1 MQESSA
7 LRKLEDN
14 LPVEEEKEP
23 QFGDRSTHKHKANS
37 TLQTPEVTK
46 IQISAP
52 KEEKKEEKTVVT
64 EVTEQRILR
73 IANADNQNDGLS
85 PEILAIPLYTAELES
100 AKKSALVPTI
110 LKDVFAHSL
119 SFVLILVAT
128 CLSVYKVHIVQQTRD
143 ITIELNEVTQKNEL
157 MHREWLSLLSEREV
171 LTEYSVVRKSAINKL
186 AMVQPKTEDEVVI
199 DLR

>member
-7 LRKLEDN
+7 LRKIEDN

-143 ITIELNEVTQKNEL
+143 ITIELNEVIQKNEL

>member
-46 IQISAP
+46 IQISSP

>member
-7 LRKLEDN
+7 LRKIEDN

-64 EVTEQRILR
+64 EVTEQRTRTTDYLQRFWLYLYIQVSL
-73 IANADNQNDGLS
+73 N
-85 PEILAIPLYTAELES
+85 PL
-100 AKKSALVPTI
+100 KSRLW
-110 LKDVFAHSL
+110 F
-119 SFVLILVAT
+119 
-128 CLSVYKVHIVQQTRD
+128 QQ
-143 ITIELNEVTQKNEL
+143 
-157 MHREWLSLLSEREV
+157 
-171 LTEYSVVRKSAINKL
+171 Y
-186 AMVQPKTEDEVVI
+186 
-199 DLR
+199 

>member
-1 MQESSA
+1 
-7 LRKLEDN
+7 
-14 LPVEEEKEP
+14 
-23 QFGDRSTHKHKANS
+23 
-37 TLQTPEVTK
+37 
-46 IQISAP
+46 
-52 KEEKKEEKTVVT
+52 
-64 EVTEQRILR
+64 
-73 IANADNQNDGLS
+73 
-85 PEILAIPLYTAELES
+85 
-100 AKKSALVPTI
+100 
-110 LKDVFAHSL
+110 
-119 SFVLILVAT
+119 VLILVAT

>member
-119 SFVLILVAT
+119 SFVLILVVT

-143 ITIELNEVTQKNEL
+143 ITIELNEVIQKNEL

>member
-85 PEILAIPLYTAELES
+85 PEILAIPLYTGELES
-100 AKKSALVPTI
+100 AKKSALVTTI